1 VLGVTASSSGKW
13 ENEFAWLD
21 SLKRCSALPAEGG
34 LMLPTIGDRHNH
46 RFARNPYFHL
56 HQMHPTFALLVSIIL
71 FVLMAWF
78 LFETR

>member
-1 VLGVTASSSGKW
+1 MVSPTA
-13 ENEFAWLD
+13 
-21 SLKRCSALPAEGG
+21 
-34 LMLPTIGDRHNH
+34 DRHHH
-46 RFARNPYFHL
+46 RFDRNPYFHL

>member
-1 VLGVTASSSGKW
+1 
-13 ENEFAWLD
+13 
-21 SLKRCSALPAEGG
+21 
-34 LMLPTIGDRHNH
+34 MLPTIGDRHNH

>member
-1 VLGVTASSSGKW
+1 MVPTVTGQHR
-13 ENEFAWLD
+13 N
-21 SLKRCSALPAEGG
+21 
-34 LMLPTIGDRHNH
+34 